1 MSDERSSLTNR
12 IASPEEAARESRH
25 EVLGE
30 LLGAYA
36 DRELP
41 PETVAQIDAHLVGCA
56 ECRRGL
62 EVHDT
67 LRARLAV
74 QPPAAASPAFRAGSP
89 PRSTPH
95 PLLPLRGR
103 LPTPVSHPAR
113 VSSGSPSQ
121 VGPPRLSSP
130 SPLPSPRG

>member
-1 MSDERSSLTNR
+1 MSDDRSSLTNR
-12 IASPEEAARESRH
+12 AASPEEAARESRH
-25 EVLGE
+25 EVLRE

-62 EVHDT
+62 EVHDS

-74 QPPAAASPAFRAGSP
+74 EPPAAASPAFRSRISAAIDAMP
-89 PRSTPH
+89 A
-95 PLLPLRGR
+95 
-103 LPTPVSHPAR
+103 PVAPSIATDAHVA
-113 VSSGSPSQ
+113 SGS
-121 VGPPRLSSP
+121 R
-130 SPLPSPRG
+130 